1 MHSELVNITKSGF
14 SLLEVTVVML
24 VMGLTITALLQLFQW
39 GFIRYAVYT
48 DGLKNREFLSDTR
61 IWLRK
66 KIASSVLSGLNKN
79 ELIKEIPL
87 ENDVKISELKLR
99 NYASDTVFVT
109 LNIYNDKNENGKQE
123 NNEKLPQRL
132 FCFRRRTNQ

>member
-1 MHSELVNITKSGF
+1 MTKSGF
-14 SLLEVTVVML
+14 SLLEVTVVMF

-39 GFIRYAVYT
+39 GFIRYAIYT

-61 IWLRK
+61 VWLRK
-66 KIASSVLSGLNKN
+66 KISSSVLSDLNQN

-87 ENDVKISELKLR
+87 KDDVKISELKLR

-109 LNIYNDKNENGKQE
+109 LNIYNDKNGNGKQE
-123 NNEKLPQRL
+123 NNEKLPKRM
-132 FCFRRRTNQ
+132 FCFRGRTDQ